1 MSAPLLF
8 SLIWFSSFGATAIY
22 QYEVNIGSL
31 SSNTG
36 EMSLVLFLML
46 ENLVFP
52 IISSIFALALLV
64 FFFVTSSD
72 SGSLVVDSI
81 TSGGKLNAP
90 KPQRIFWASV
100 QGLLAIVLLIGGGSS
115 ALGAIQAGAIS
126 MALPFVIILL
136 VASISL
142 IIGLYSEWIY
152 LNAKTLD
159 NESNAYEK

>member
-1 MSAPLLF
+1 MGLPSTEVPAAGWLSPLE
-8 SLIWFSSFGATAIY
+8 STA
-22 QYEVNIGSL
+22 
-31 SSNTG
+31 
-36 EMSLVLFLML
+36 
-46 ENLVFP
+46 
-52 IISSIFALALLV
+52 V

-90 KPQRIFWASV
+90 KPQRIFWALL

-142 IIGLYSEWIY
+142 IIGLYSEWSN
-152 LNAKTLD
+152 LNAKTLK
-159 NESNAYEK
+159 NESKEYEK

>member
-8 SLIWFSSFGATAIY
+8 SLIWFSSFGATAIS
-22 QYEVNIGSL
+22 QYEANIGSL
-31 SSNTG
+31 PNNWGNVSNT
-36 EMSLVLFLML
+36 FLNVRKPCFSNYFKL
-46 ENLVFP
+46 ICASP
-52 IISSIFALALLV
+52 SSFL
-64 FFFVTSSD
+64 FVTSSD

-100 QGLLAIVLLIGGGSS
+100 QGLLAIVLLVGGGSS

>member
-22 QYEVNIGSL
+22 QYEANIGNL
-31 SSNTG
+31 LNNTG

-52 IISSIFALALLV
+52 IISSIFALGLLV

-142 IIGLYSEWIY
+142 IIGLYSEWIC
-152 LNAKTLD
+152 LNTKTID

>member
-1 MSAPLLF
+1 ML
-8 SLIWFSSFGATAIY
+8 G
-22 QYEVNIGSL
+22 
-31 SSNTG
+31 
-36 EMSLVLFLML
+36 MSLVLFLML

-52 IISSIFALALLV
+52 IISSLFALALLV

-81 TSGGKLNAP
+81 TSGGKLNALNS
-90 KPQRIFWASV
+90 KNFLGIS

-136 VASISL
+136 VRLSA
-142 IIGLYSEWIY
+142 
-152 LNAKTLD
+152 
-159 NESNAYEK
+159 

>member
-1 MSAPLLF
+1 M
-8 SLIWFSSFGATAIY
+8 
-22 QYEVNIGSL
+22 
-31 SSNTG
+31 
-36 EMSLVLFLML
+36 
-46 ENLVFP
+46 
-52 IISSIFALALLV
+52 
-64 FFFVTSSD
+64 
-72 SGSLVVDSI
+72 
-81 TSGGKLNAP
+81 NAP